1 MYRASHVLGTA
12 SLLTLYHSLFLPIMG
27 YCCDIWGNACATNLH
42 CITVLQKK
50 AVRLV
55 FGASRLDHTSMLFY
69 RCRVLRFK
77 DLVKLKMYSILY
89 KVHYNMS
96 VPANVNCLFIK
107 NTHARSS
114 RLQRQYVLLSI
125 RTNIKARCLSVLGV
139 KYWNLLP
146 ASTTMTPT
154 CYAFI
159 NKLKT
164 HMLNQYL

>member
-1 MYRASHVLGTA
+1 MCHQST
-12 SLLTLYHSLFLPIMG
+12 
-27 YCCDIWGNACATNLH
+27 
-42 CITVLQKK
+42 KK

-77 DLVKLKMYSILY
+77 DLVKLKMCSILY
-89 KVHYNMS
+89 KVHYNMP

-159 NKLKT
+159 KN
-164 HMLNQYL
+164 

>member
-1 MYRASHVLGTA
+1 MYRASHVLRTA

-42 CITVLQKK
+42 CISVTKK

-55 FGASRLDHTSMLFY
+55 FCASRLDHTSMLFY

-77 DLVKLKMYSILY
+77 DLVKLKMCPILY
-89 KVHYNMS
+89 KVYYNMS

-107 NTHARSS
+107 NTHVRSS
-114 RLQRQYVLLSI
+114 RLQCQYVLLSI
-125 RTNIKARCLSVLGV
+125 HTKIKARCLSVLGV
-139 KYWNLLP
+139 NYWNLLP
-146 ASTTMTPT
+146 ASTIMTPT
-154 CYAFI
+154 CYASI

>member
-1 MYRASHVLGTA
+1 M
-12 SLLTLYHSLFLPIMG
+12 P
-27 YCCDIWGNACATNLH
+27 
-42 CITVLQKK
+42 
-50 AVRLV
+50 
-55 FGASRLDHTSMLFY
+55 
-69 RCRVLRFK
+69 
-77 DLVKLKMYSILY
+77 
-89 KVHYNMS
+89 

-107 NTHARSS
+107 DTHVRSS

-125 RTNIKARCLSVLGV
+125 RTNIKARYLSVIRV

-164 HMLNQYL
+164 HMLNQYLKNETATRHLP

>member
-1 MYRASHVLGTA
+1 MCHQS
-12 SLLTLYHSLFLPIMG
+12 TLYHSV
-27 YCCDIWGNACATNLH
+27 T
-42 CITVLQKK
+42 KK

-77 DLVKLKMYSILY
+77 DLVKLKMCSILY
-89 KVHYNMS
+89 KVHYNMP

-107 NTHARSS
+107 NTHVRSS
-114 RLQRQYVLLSI
+114 RLQRQYVGLLLSI

-159 NKLKT
+159 NKLKI